1 MRISGVVKALAMAVL
16 ICLGMGAQAGTYPD
30 RPIKLLVAFSAGGT
44 SDTIARMLAER
55 LGKVL
60 GQPVIVENHTG
71 ANGIVGTEIG
81 LRSAPDGYT
90 IMLLPSGH
98 AINSTLNPAATYDPV
113 KDFTMISL
121 IGTVPMVVT
130 ASPTLG
136 VKNIAELIAKA
147 KHATKKIDFGSGGV
161 GASNHLAVE
170 LFATMTGIKTFN
182 HIPYRGDAPGITDL
196 LGGHVS
202 FIFLNVP
209 AALPLVRSG
218 KLTALAIT
226 SEKRLPLL
234 PNVPTVEETVPGYV
248 AGSWHIIIGPKG
260 IPADR
265 VKVLSQA
272 IMKIMHTPEFEKRM
286 QDLGITPV
294 GSTPAE
300 LKAFL
305 KSEVK
310 KWAKVIHDADVKL

>member
-1 MRISGVVKALAMAVL
+1 MRISGVVRAFAMAAL
-16 ICLGMGAQAGTYPD
+16 ICVGMGARAETYPD

-44 SDTIARMLAER
+44 SDTIARMLADR

-98 AINSTLNPAATYDPV
+98 AINSTLNPAATYDPI

-130 ASPTLG
+130 ASPALG
-136 VKNIAELIAKA
+136 VKNIAGLIAKA
-147 KHATKKIDFGSGGV
+147 KHTTKKIDFGSGGV

-182 HIPYRGDAPGITDL
+182 HIPYRGDTPGITDL

-218 KLTALAIT
+218 KLMALAVT

-265 VKVLSQA
+265 VQVLSQA
-272 IMKIMHTPEFEKRM
+272 IIKIVHTPEFAKRL

-300 LKAFL
+300 LKTFL

-310 KWAKVIHDADVKL
+310 KWAKVIHDAHVKL